1 MVLYR
6 LMLFKV
12 SNFCYLLKNEQE
24 GHTLHMYILEIRSKY
39 VSLCG
44 AHGCVG
50 GGRDYV
56 HIITADGAYF
66 CAGEVG
72 LHKYDLEV
80 RFQKIVHPTPL
91 TFPLML
97 NHFY

>member
-1 MVLYR
+1 M
-6 LMLFKV
+6 
-12 SNFCYLLKNEQE
+12 YL
-24 GHTLHMYILEIRSKY
+24 
-39 VSLCG
+39 
-44 AHGCVG
+44 CVG
-50 GGRDYV
+50 HMGVWGETRDSV
-56 HIITADGAYF
+56 HRITADGAYF

>member
-24 GHTLHMYILEIRSKY
+24 GYTLHMYILEIRSKY

-50 GGRDYV
+50 GD
-56 HIITADGAYF
+56 
-66 CAGEVG
+66 
-72 LHKYDLEV
+72 
-80 RFQKIVHPTPL
+80 
-91 TFPLML
+91 
-97 NHFY
+97 